1 MNRLLGGGLALG
13 LAAVASIALATP
25 GLAEPP
31 FGPPY
36 TPIDGQLST
45 DVVAP
50 GGTITASSL
59 EPCSTGPG
67 VLHWAVYN
75 ERVGTI
81 SSGDVPIGEDG
92 AWTLDFAAPTE
103 PGEHR
108 FLAMCPPFPG
118 GPPATE
124 PTTTTTAP
132 VDPAAG
138 IVLSQY
144 GAEYYYLTFVVTA
157 PPASPVV
164 ARPTFTG

>member
-13 LAAVASIALATP
+13 LAAVASIALASP

-50 GGTITASSL
+50 GGTVTAASL
-59 EPCSTGPG
+59 DPCSTGPG
-67 VLHWAVYN
+67 VLHWSVYN
-75 ERVGTI
+75 ERVGAI
-81 SSGDVPIGEDG
+81 SSGEVPIGADG
-92 AWTLDFAAPTE
+92 AWTLEFTAPTE

-118 GPPATE
+118 VPPPTE
-124 PTTTTTAP
+124 PATTAP
-132 VDPAAG
+132 VDPPPGDTA
-138 IVLSQY
+138 S

-157 PPASPVV
+157 PPAAPVV
-164 ARPTFTG
+164 AQPTFTG